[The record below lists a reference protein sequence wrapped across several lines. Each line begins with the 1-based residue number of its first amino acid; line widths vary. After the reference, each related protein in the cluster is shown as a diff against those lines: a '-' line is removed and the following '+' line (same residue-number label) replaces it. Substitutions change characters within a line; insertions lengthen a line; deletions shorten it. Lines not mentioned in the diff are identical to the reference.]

1 MEEKNTNLGNFT
13 NEEKEKQVVEN
24 NVLDNNLLD
33 NNEQLE
39 NVENVIVDKNIQKNN
54 FSETKIEATLSEYTE
69 ISHSF
74 YAGFW
79 VRFLAYTIDVII
91 IIFIGRLFN
100 TLTLG
105 KLELEIGFLNS
116 ILSYVICYYSY
127 FFLMTYFFSQTLGKM
142 IFAIRVERNEG
153 GKASLVDIL
162 YREVVGRFLSDV
174 LKFLPYLVVAF
185 TPKKKGL
192 HDYISDTVVV
202 KEDFINLRQKLNNKI
217 KSK

>member
-1 MEEKNTNLGNFT
+1 MEEKNTNLENFT
-13 NEEKEKQVVEN
+13 DEAKEEQVVEKEAVN
-24 NVLDNNLLD
+24 
-33 NNEQLE
+33 NNEQPDNHE
-39 NVENVIVDKNIQKNN
+39 NNIIDENISNN
-54 FSETKIEATLSEYTE
+54 RLSEEKIEATLSEYTE

-105 KLELEIGFLNS
+105 KLELEIGFLDS
-116 ILSYVICYYSY
+116 MLSYVICYYSY